1 MDGIKLDTLEKI
13 EEVVPKLEAF
23 LAGDEESIAVGP
35 KVVAPLA
42 EAIVTIARELRE
54 LRDRS
59 T

>member
-23 LAGDEESIAVGP
+23 LAGDEESIA
-35 KVVAPLA
+35 
-42 EAIVTIARELRE
+42 RELRE